1 MNKYRVTSRWSAVY
15 DDPIIMKAG
24 QEVVID
30 HTRPEDDPEWR
41 GWVWC
46 VADNAQ
52 GWAPAQ
58 MLEVV
63 ERGGA
68 SSRARATAD
77 YSARELDA
85 EPGDVVRG
93 TTVLNGWLWCA
104 REGSDEFGWLPLRN
118 LEPVD
123 LAPAPSPKGKAG

>member
-1 MNKYRVTSRWSAVY
+1 MNKYRVTERWSAVY

-30 HTRPEDDPEWR
+30 HTRPEEDPEWR

-58 MLEVV
+58 MLDIC
-63 ERGGA
+63 ERGVDR
-68 SSRARATAD
+68 SRAMANAD
-77 YSARELDA
+77 YSAQEIDA
-85 EPGDVVRG
+85 EPGDIVCGNVI
-93 TTVLNGWLWCA
+93 LNGWLWC
-104 REGSDEFGWLPLRN
+104 RKERSDEYGWLPLRN
-118 LEPVD
+118 LEPME
-123 LAPAPSPKGKAG
+123 GRT